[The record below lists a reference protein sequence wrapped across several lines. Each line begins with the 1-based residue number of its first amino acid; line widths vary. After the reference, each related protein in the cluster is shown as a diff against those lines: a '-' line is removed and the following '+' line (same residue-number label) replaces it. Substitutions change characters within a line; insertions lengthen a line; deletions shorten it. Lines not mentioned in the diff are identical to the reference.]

1 MHVHK
6 IVTLLLLAIILVVI
20 MPACG
25 TGGTSNGE
33 TTSCPDAVCILAR
46 LLDTN
51 HDNSLSLT
59 EALGAGNP

>member
-25 TGGTSNGE
+25 TGVGSNGV
-33 TTSCPDAVCILAR
+33 TTACPDAVCILAR
-46 LLDTN
+46 LLDSN

>member
-1 MHVHK
+1 MHAHK

-25 TGGTSNGE
+25 TGGSSNGE
-33 TTSCPDAVCILAR
+33 IPACPDAVCILGR
-46 LLDTN
+46 LLDSN